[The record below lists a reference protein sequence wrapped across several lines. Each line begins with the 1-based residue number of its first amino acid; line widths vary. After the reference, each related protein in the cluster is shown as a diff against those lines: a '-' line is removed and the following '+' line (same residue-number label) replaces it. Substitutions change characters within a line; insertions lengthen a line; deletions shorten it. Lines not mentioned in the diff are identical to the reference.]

1 MVLIEVQCPQHE
13 EYIEFFREELDCQ
26 DIYKKLYF
34 TNITRELY
42 YYQGKTGQFCYEISS
57 PNAIN
62 VRKTSTTTSND
73 STYGRLK
80 ELYKEHNEKEKE
92 TIETLIDTIKR
103 NKDYTLY
110 SIIESRIRVAEKKI
124 IYVII
129 GAFVLNWLNS
139 RSGKC
144 TKQHA
149 TLDEDRTK
157 M

>member
-1 MVLIEVQCPQHE
+1 MIRLLPR
-13 EYIEFFREELDCQ
+13 FFR
-26 DIYKKLYF
+26 
-34 TNITRELY
+34 R
-42 YYQGKTGQFCYEISS
+42 ISS

-157 M
+157 SNVVEENL